1 MRLAGQ
7 AEEVFLPHENLK
19 MTFYSFHPVGPQELY
34 RHPRPSNTMFIVFSS
49 IPNEKPL
56 ELLSRFSRFSVL
68 TPFQVVSLI
77 MPIGISVTGI
87 SVFHIV

>member
-1 MRLAGQ
+1 
-7 AEEVFLPHENLK
+7 
-19 MTFYSFHPVGPQELY
+19 
-34 RHPRPSNTMFIVFSS
+34 MFIVFSS

-56 ELLSRFSRFSVL
+56 ELLSRLSRFSVL

-77 MPIGISVTGI
+77 VPIGISITGI